1 MKQRFTF
8 LCTFLLTF
16 SILSI
21 SSIYAQAITTA
32 AINGKVVD
40 KAGKPLQGATIQ
52 VKHEPSG
59 TKYGNTTRAGGLY
72 NVQNLRVG
80 GPYTVQVSF
89 VGFASQTKSNLYLE
103 LGQNFQIDFVLLENT
118 TELGQVVITGDKN
131 AILSSSRTG
140 AQTTVSKIQIESFP
154 TVARSF
160 QDFSKFTPQ
169 FSGAA
174 NNANSAAGRNNRFN
188 NIQIDG
194 TSYNDLFGLAA
205 NGTPGGQAST
215 NPISLDA
222 IDQFQVVIAPYDV
235 RQGGFTGGGI
245 NAITRGGTNK
255 FSGSV
260 YAYGRNENFVGYS
273 PDTLHAKYAEFKEY
287 QTGIRLGGPIIED
300 KLFFFVNAELTK
312 RTSPLE
318 NIAITQKNS
327 KYADSMASIR
337 NIAQSKYGYNPGEYG
352 AFTQSRPSTKLFFRF
367 DFNISDQHKLTL
379 RHNFVDAQDDNIP
392 RNISTLLF
400 SDRNYVFNSTTN
412 STVLQ
417 LNSVFGSDM
426 SNEFTLGFTA
436 IRDKRKTD
444 GSPFPSVSIYF
455 DNKAETAKLGTE
467 EFSIRNKL
475 DQNIFEI
482 TDNFSYF
489 MGKHAFTIGTHNEFF
504 SFDNLY
510 IRDYYGNY
518 IFNSIADFQ
527 NAKPYQYTYSYAA
540 PGKDPDLS
548 AKWSAAQFGFYIQD
562 EWSGVKGL
570 KLTAGLRIDIPTYFT
585 TPAVNDTIV
594 KYFALNTDKL
604 PKSALLFSP
613 RIGFNYDP
621 IGDRDMQFRGGIGIF
636 TGRVPF
642 VWISNQYG
650 NTGVDFLRLSI
661 TNPAFAFYS
670 DPLNQPKP
678 GMANPPAGLTPQKT
692 SEVDLTDPD
701 FKMPQLMRINF
712 AVDKQLPFSFVG
724 TLEGIYSKSLNDLY
738 YQDINLGPQT
748 KSVVDGRPY
757 YASTAG
763 VQGKV
768 SQAFTNVLLMKNTSD
783 GYQYNISAS
792 LQRQLMD
799 NWSANLA
806 YTYGRAKDRN
816 STTSSQAYSQYRYNP
831 IQGNPNNP
839 DLTTSN
845 FEIKHRIMAAVSYTF
860 NYLGNYKTTVSLFY
874 NGQSGRPFSYIYTGD
889 ANGDGQTGNDLI
901 YIPTDHDPKVNLTSN
916 NWDALN
922 KYISNDD
929 YLKDNRGKIA
939 ERNGAREPWVNQL
952 DLHISQ
958 LIPVYKEHTIEINLD
973 ILNVQNLIDREAGWV
988 KSVPNQTASLLT
1000 FSGYDAT
1007 SGVQKV
1013 TFNDKVYASD
1023 PYQNDAL
1030 YSRWQM
1036 QLGLRYSF

>member
-16 SILSI
+16 SLLSI
-21 SSIYAQAITTA
+21 SSLYGQAITTA
-32 AINGKVVD
+32 AINGKVLD
-40 KAGKPLQGATIQ
+40 KSGKPLQGATIQ
-52 VKHEPSG
+52 VKHVPSG
-59 TKYGNTTRAGGLY
+59 TKYGNTTREGGLY
-72 NVQNLRVG
+72 NIQNLRVG
-80 GPYTVQVSF
+80 GPYTVQASF
-89 VGFASQTKSNLYLE
+89 VGFASQTKENLYLE
-103 LGQNFQIDFVLLENT
+103 LGQNFQIDFVLLEST
-118 TELGQVVITGDKN
+118 TELGTVVITGDKN

-140 AQTTVSKIQIESFP
+140 AQTTISKATIESFP

-169 FSGAA
+169 FSGAG

-255 FSGSV
+255 LSGSV
-260 YAYGRNENFVGYS
+260 YAYGRNQNLVGYS
-273 PDTLHAKYAEFKEY
+273 PDTNHSKYAEFKEY
-287 QTGIRLGGPIIED
+287 QTGLRLGGPIMQD

-312 RTSPLE
+312 RTSPMD
-318 NIAITQKNS
+318 NIAITQKNA
-327 KYADSMASIR
+327 KYADSMALIQ
-337 NIAQSKYGYNPGEYG
+337 NIAQTKYGYNPGDFG
-352 AFTQSRPSTKLFFRF
+352 SFTQNRPSTKIFVRF
-367 DFNISDQHKLTL
+367 DWNINDQHKLTL
-379 RHNFVDAQDDNIP
+379 RHNFVDAQDDNLP
-392 RNISTLLF
+392 RTASVLLY

-417 LNSVFGSDM
+417 LNSVLGTNM
-426 SNEFTLGFTA
+426 SNELTVGFTA

-444 GSPFPSVSIYF
+444 GNPFPSVSIYF
-455 DNKAETAKLGTE
+455 DNKSATAKLGTE
-467 EFSIRNKL
+467 EFSIRNRL
-475 DQNIFEI
+475 DQNIFEF

-489 MGKHAFTIGTHNEFF
+489 MGEHAFTIGTHNEFF

-527 NAKPYQYTYSYAA
+527 AGKAYQYTLSYANV
-540 PGKDPDLS
+540 GKDPDLS
-548 AKWSAAQFGFYIQD
+548 AKWSAAQFGFYVQD
-562 EWSGVKGL
+562 EWTGIKGL
-570 KLTAGLRIDIPTYFT
+570 KITAGLRVDVPSYFT
-585 TPAVNDTIV
+585 TPAVNDTIT
-594 KYFALNTDKL
+594 KYFGLNTDKL
-604 PKSALLFSP
+604 PKAALLFSP

-621 IGDRDMQFRGGIGIF
+621 VGDRDMQFRGGAGIF

-650 NTGVDFLRLSI
+650 NTGVDFLRLSL
-661 TNPAFAFYS
+661 NNQAFVA
-670 DPLNQPKP
+670 DPNNQYKP
-678 GMANPPAGLTPQKT
+678 TTAQKQT
-692 SEVDLTDPD
+692 SEVDITDPD
-701 FKMPQLMRINF
+701 FKMPQLMRLNF
-712 AVDKQLPFSFVG
+712 AVDKQLPYGFVG

-738 YQDINLGPQT
+738 YQDINLGPVT
-748 KSVVDGRPY
+748 KTTIDGRPY
-757 YASTAG
+757 YASSTG
-763 VQGKV
+763 SQGKV
-768 SQAFTNVLLMKNTSD
+768 SSSFTNVLLMKNTSD

-799 NWSANLA
+799 NWSANAA

-831 IQGNPNNP
+831 IQGDPNNP
-839 DLTTSN
+839 ALTTSN
-845 FEIKHRIMAAVSYTF
+845 FEIRHRIMLAVSYTF
-860 NYLGNYKTTVSLFY
+860 EYLENYKTTVSLFY
-874 NGQSGRPFSYIYTGD
+874 NGQSGRPFSYLYNGD
-889 ANGDGQTGNDLI
+889 INGDGQTGNDLI
-901 YIPTDHDPKVNLTSN
+901 YIPKANDDKVMLTSN

-922 KYISNDD
+922 RYIDNDD
-929 YLKDNRGKIA
+929 YLKDHRGEIA
-939 ERNGAREPWVNQL
+939 ERNGGREPWVNQL

-958 LIPVYKEHTIEINLD
+958 VIPVYQGHTIELNLD

-988 KSVPNQTASLLT
+988 KSVANQSAQILS

-1007 SGVQKV
+1007 TGKQKV
-1013 TFNDKVYASD
+1013 SFNDKVYKTD
-1023 PYQNDAL
+1023 PFQNDAL

-1036 QLGLRYSF
+1036 QFGIRYSF